1 MSDVKRF
8 RPYYFD
14 PINLTGHEA
23 TMRQNTEGDY
33 VLASDYD
40 ALAAETTAYV
50 DKLVAEK
57 RVLEAALDA
66 LSGARTAKA
75 KVKPRGKPC
84 TCDNCLGSSISC
96 HVEAGGQLGD
106 LWYCVKQSGA
116 RTAVEGEKHE

>member
-66 LSGARTAKA
+66 LSGARTADA
-75 KVKPRGKPC
+75 KG
-84 TCDNCLGSSISC
+84 
-96 HVEAGGQLGD
+96 
-106 LWYCVKQSGA
+106 
-116 RTAVEGEKHE
+116 EGP

>member
-66 LSGARTAKA
+66 LSGARTAHEH
-75 KVKPRGKPC
+75 VW
-84 TCDNCLGSSISC
+84 
-96 HVEAGGQLGD
+96 VEAGPPERPWVVCDECGVRKG
-106 LWYCVKQSGA
+106 
-116 RTAVEGEKHE
+116 TADEGEEKP